1 MAAAER
7 DSMASTLEE
16 ASDRILLLE
25 RHAREQDHRYQQ
37 SIKEYSLP
45 QEKIT
50 IEERLTGELFILI

>member
-1 MAAAER
+1 
-7 DSMASTLEE
+7 MASALEE

-25 RHAREQDHRYQQ
+25 RHAREQELRYQQ

-50 IEERLTGELFILI
+50 IEERLSGK